1 MGEGYEKMGNYP
13 TIKILKKDQFILRA
27 SFGVPRPLK
36 LAKYLFRYLSSE
48 FSLLSSG
55 CIKS

>member
-36 LAKYLFRYLSSE
+36 LAKYLFRYLISKLS
-48 FSLLSSG
+48 SLLN
-55 CIKS
+55 